1 MKLNKQQLFA
11 RLGDVDDAYI
21 DESALPEEPIAI
33 PPKRRHAIASFFEK
47 PAVVAAICA
56 IVAFGT
62 VAGIIAAGFHANQ
75 MPPATADSDAETIS
89 PEEMLAYLEFKSNR
103 DGTCSAGVKS
113 APENGKLVVPAT
125 SPEGDIVTDF
135 FGSGWMYMTVSS
147 WDGIVPIPMEGLTSL
162 HLPHTVTT
170 IHLEGLWGA
179 PLKELTVDA
188 DNPVYYAEN
197 NCLILRESRSLIYA
211 CHNAYIF
218 PEGVVHIAENA
229 FRGDKADPD
238 TPVPMYLPA
247 SLTRIDH
254 VGHKDSVCPLSE
266 ISVHPDNPVYYA
278 EGGCLVERSTQTAV
292 LGAVNCSIPEGVVAA
307 KSGIFTFSW
316 TVHNLH
322 IPSTLTDFDVFFGYK
337 SKLTTITSTLEGPPS
352 GFVTVPFF
360 SEAPPVYYAK
370 DNCLYRCDPVMSPGL
385 SLSLSL
391 NGSNAWVYRDQALV
405 LTRNPPDRIEGV
417 SSVEVWGVNL
427 LDYDGET
434 PKTLTIDA
442 LKNDLTVH
450 LAAFDGFGNTH
461 LVLRSEK
468 SVILNDSF
476 IFDGT
481 ELVIDADRLVIS
493 RGGDLSVYYCTSI
506 TLPADILVRKDGL
519 IGEAQAHEIT
529 VSCHGPLSE
538 IHYGGTAE
546 QWAHHSQFFDFT
558 SCEKTVTVYCADGTE
573 IVAWEPQT
581 TESK

>member
-1 MKLNKQQLFA
+1 MKLNKKQIFV
-11 RLGDVDDAYI
+11 RLGEVDDAFI
-21 DESALPEEPIAI
+21 DEAALPEEPIVS
-33 PPKRRHAIASFFEK
+33 PPKRRHTLAAFFEK
-47 PAVVAAICA
+47 PAVVAAVCA

-62 VAGIIAAGFHANQ
+62 VAGIVAAGFNANQ

-89 PEEMLAYLEFKSNR
+89 PEEMLAYLEFKSNG

-125 SPEGDIVTDF
+125 SPEGDVVTEF
-135 FGSGWMYMTVSS
+135 AGSGWMYMTVSS

-188 DNPVYYAEN
+188 DNPVYYTEN
-197 NCLILRESRSLIYA
+197 NCLVLKENQSLIYA

-247 SLTRIDH
+247 SLTKIDH
-254 VGHKDSVCPLSE
+254 VGHNDSVCPLSE

-292 LGAVNCSIPEGVVAA
+292 LGAVNCIIPEGVVAA
-307 KSGIFTFSW
+307 ESGIFTFSW

-322 IPSTLTDFDVFFGYK
+322 IPSTLTDFDVFFGYE
-337 SKLTTITSTLEGPPS
+337 SKLTTITSTLDAPPS
-352 GFVTVPFF
+352 EPVTVPVL

-370 DNCLYRCDPVMSPGL
+370 DNCLYRCDPVISPGL
-385 SLSLSL
+385 SLNL
-391 NGSNAWVYRDQALV
+391 NGSNAWVYHDQALV

-417 SSVEVWGVNL
+417 SSVEGSGVYLPN
-427 LDYDGET
+427 YDGET

-442 LKNDLTVH
+442 LENDLTVH
-450 LAAFDGFGNTH
+450 PGAFDGFGNTH
-461 LVLRSEK
+461 LTLRSEK
-468 SVILNDSF
+468 SVILNSLL
-476 IFDGT
+476 FDGT
-481 ELVIDADRLVIS
+481 ELVIDADRLVIG
-493 RGGDLSVYYCTSI
+493 RGEHLIVYYCTSI
-506 TLPADILVRKDGL
+506 TLPADILVQKDGL
-519 IGEAQAHEIT
+519 IGEAQAHEMTIA
-529 VSCHGPLSE
+529 CHGSLTE

-546 QWAHHSQFFDFT
+546 QWAHYSQFFDF
-558 SCEKTVTVYCADGTE
+558 SKCENQVTVYCADGTE

>member
-1 MKLNKQQLFA
+1 MKLNKKQLFA
-11 RLGDVDDAYI
+11 RFGDVDDVFI
-21 DESALPEEPIAI
+21 DESALPESII
-33 PPKRRHAIASFFEK
+33 VDKSQRRHAIAAFFEK

-56 IVAFGT
+56 VVALGT
-62 VAGIIAAGFHANQ
+62 VTGIVMAGFHANQ
-75 MPPATADSDAETIS
+75 MPPVASEEETIS
-89 PEEMLAYLEFKSNR
+89 PEKMLEHLEFKSNG
-103 DGTCSAGVKS
+103 DGTCSVSVKS
-113 APENGKLVVPAT
+113 VPENGKLVVPAT
-125 SPEGDIVTDF
+125 SPEGAVVTDF
-135 FGSGWMYMTVSS
+135 FGTGWMHANVSS

-197 NCLILRESRSLIYA
+197 NCLVLRESQSLIYA

-229 FRGDKADPD
+229 FRGDMADPD

-254 VGHKDSVCPLSE
+254 VGHDDFVCPLSE

-278 EGGCLVERSTQTAV
+278 EGGCLIERSTQTAV
-292 LGAVNCSIPEGVVAA
+292 LGAVNCIIPEGVVAA

-322 IPSTLTDFDVFFGYK
+322 IPSTLTDFDVFFGFR

-352 GFVTVPFF
+352 EPVTVQVL

-370 DNCLYRCDPVMSPGL
+370 DNCLYRCDPVISPGL
-385 SLSLSL
+385 SLNL
-391 NGSNAWVYRDQALV
+391 NGSNAWVYHDQALV

-417 SSVEVWGVNL
+417 ASVEVFGVDL

-434 PKTLTIDA
+434 PQTLTIDA
-442 LKNDLTVH
+442 LENDLTVY
-450 LAAFDGFGNTH
+450 LGAFDGFGNTH
-461 LVLRSEK
+461 LTLRSEK
-468 SVILNDSF
+468 AVILNTSL

-481 ELVIDADRLVIS
+481 GLVIDADRLVIG
-493 RGGDLSVYYCTSI
+493 RGGTLGVYYCTSI
-506 TLPADILVRKDGL
+506 TLPADIFVQKDGFVR
-519 IGEAQAHEIT
+519 EAQAHEIT
-529 VSCHGPLSE
+529 IACHGPLAE

-546 QWAHHSQFFDFT
+546 QWAHYSQFFDF
-558 SCEKTVTVYCADGTE
+558 SKCENQVTVYCADGTE
-573 IVAWEPQT
+573 IVVWESRRV
-581 TESK
+581 ESN